1 MKNLFKYFILTY
13 TVLSLLSITVF
24 AKKDIFDTPESI
36 GVNDFSSVVSEETE
50 KYIKSGNDI
59 LMEKAES
66 KIIFVTVPTTDGQ
79 DIDVYAENLYNAW
92 GIENIGDSSSTF
104 ILMSTDDMD
113 YWAIVGSHL
122 KSALDEVT
130 LTNYMINNMEPD
142 FAKKDFDT
150 AVKKTFDAISM
161 WYTSNYKITPVTNAD
176 TDATGQ
182 ENDEKDG
189 KFTLSAKV
197 ITVLIIIGLIALL
210 IIKRKVKL
218 YQISQKKR
226 QRIQSYKRQLR
237 KEIETRRR

>member
-1 MKNLFKYFILTY
+1 MKKLFKYIILTC
-13 TVLSLLSITVF
+13 TLLSLLSVTSY
-24 AKKDIFDTPESI
+24 AKKDIHDTPQTI
-36 GVNDFSSVVSEETE
+36 GVNDFSSVISEETE

-59 LMEKAES
+59 LMERTES
-66 KIIFVTVPTTDGQ
+66 KIIFVTIPTTDGE
-79 DIDVYAENLYNAW
+79 DIDVYAKNIYNAW
-92 GIENIGDSSSTF
+92 GVDNIGDSSSTF

-122 KSALDEVT
+122 KSALDEET
-130 LTNYMINNMEPD
+130 ITNYLIKNMEPD

-161 WYTSNYKITPVTNAD
+161 WYTGNYKITPVTNAD
-176 TDATGQ
+176 ANASGQ
-182 ENDEKDG
+182 ETDESKG

-197 ITVLIIIGLIALL
+197 IVILIIIGLIALL
-210 IIKRKVKL
+210 IIRRKVKL
-218 YQISQKKR
+218 YQISKKKR